1 MALGGGLDYSLKDKF
16 SWRVGQ
22 VDYLLTQ
29 FGGGSQNNFR
39 FSTGI
44 IYRF

>member
-1 MALGGGLDYSLKDKF
+1 
-16 SWRVGQ
+16 VGQ